1 MAMEGLSLKNM
12 FSYEEYQ
19 VYSMLEKLVPDEK
32 NLRSE
37 KLNGFVLPPDFYA
50 EEGIEALGL
59 VGPTVVEV
67 KPTLS
72 FSALKAMESFFDTH
86 SLNGYNVLVVYFKIT
101 LSKQPAIYEQ
111 EGKKMVF
118 VTYSELKKKA
128 KARIKTEDEYYLEN
142 AKKTDWKDLRK
153 DIIEDASKVVN
164 QGNNALFLGAGV
176 STSAGMP
183 KWSDLLKKLLSE
195 VKALKGDTLKAFMEL
210 DSQIYSDC
218 GDSNLIMARYLET
231 AIQHGDKNTDFMQLI
246 QKHLYS
252 DEHISD
258 LLTDLALIV
267 KARKVDEV
275 VTYNFDDILEQELV
289 NNGLKESLNFT
300 SIARDAEIKDHN
312 NLPIYHVH
320 GIIPEHSNVT
330 DTVVFSEAEYHE
342 RYRNA
347 YHWSNIEQLHAL
359 TRKNCFF
366 VGLSMNDPNLR
377 RLLDIARKMNA
388 TDKPSHYAFLPRI
401 QQEKYCV
408 SENACRFVKV
418 PQSLLDKKKQ
428 KDIYDLN
435 YTVMEKIFRQLGVN
449 VIWFE
454 DFNELPGLV
463 EEVFGVNHIQKETE
477 SSLKLKAEQLIQH
490 IEEIE
495 SKAPKLTKLNVATLN
510 FEDYV
515 RLLNYTQTYGTEYRA
530 LVSDCGEI
538 LQELSNRI
546 NFDIPEN
553 IMKLAANSAK
563 FDNLSGY
570 GDLYKKWY
578 ESIKE
583 VLN

>member
-1 MAMEGLSLKNM
+1 MALEGLSLRNM

-19 VYSMLEKLVPDEK
+19 VYSVLEKLVPEEK
-32 NLRSE
+32 NLRPE
-37 KLNGFVLPPDFYA
+37 ELNGFVLPPDFYV
-50 EEGIEALGL
+50 ENGIEALGL
-59 VGPTVVEV
+59 EGQTVVET

-86 SLNGYNVLVVYFKIT
+86 SRNGYNVLVVYFKMT

-111 EGKKMVF
+111 EGKKMMF
-118 VTYSELKKKA
+118 VSYSDLKKKT
-128 KARIKTEDEYYLEN
+128 KARIKTEDEYYFEN

-153 DIIEDASKVVN
+153 DIIEEASMVVN

-183 KWSDLLKKLLSE
+183 KWSELLKNLMSE

-210 DSQIYSDC
+210 DTQIYSDC

-231 AIQHGDKNTDFMQLI
+231 AILQGDKNADFMKLI
-246 QKHLYS
+246 QEHLYS
-252 DEHISD
+252 AEHTSD

-275 VTYNFDDILEQELV
+275 VTYNFDDILEQELM
-289 NNGLKESLNFT
+289 NKGLKESVHFT

-388 TDKPSHYAFLPRI
+388 TDKPSHYAFLPRT

-408 SENACRFVKV
+408 SDNACRFVKV
-418 PQSLLDKKKQ
+418 PQSLLDRKKQ

-454 DFNELPGLV
+454 DFKELPRLV
-463 EEVFGVNHIQKETE
+463 EDVFCVKQIQGETVD
-477 SSLKLKAEQLIQH
+477 SLLLKAEQLIQK
-490 IEEIE
+490 IEDIE
-495 SKAPKLTKLNVATLN
+495 SKAPKFNVATMNLV
-510 FEDYV
+510 DYINY
-515 RLLNYTQTYGTEYRA
+515 LNYSQTYGNEYRTS
-530 LVSDCGEI
+530 VIDCGEI
-538 LQELSNRI
+538 LQELSNRKE
-546 NFDIPEN
+546 FELPEN
-553 IMKLAANSAK
+553 IAKLVANNGK

-578 ESIKE
+578 ECIKE
-583 VLN
+583 ILNG